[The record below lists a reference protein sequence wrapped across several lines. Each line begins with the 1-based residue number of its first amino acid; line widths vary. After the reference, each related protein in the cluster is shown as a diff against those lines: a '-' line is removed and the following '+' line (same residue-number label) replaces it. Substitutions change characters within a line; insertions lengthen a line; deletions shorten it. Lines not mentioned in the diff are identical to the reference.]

1 VTRVASFAV
10 PALLLSI
17 GALLTAGQTLPDWL
31 AHALHT
37 APLPVFVGGAL
48 LGLLWERGPLVLGVI
63 VVALADLALAY
74 FGDRAALDAVGLLL
88 PLNLGV
94 LAWLGQV
101 RLLTAR
107 GASWL
112 AVMMFQ
118 AGVVAM
124 LQHPELAAVATALE
138 RPPLGTWTAL
148 PPLAVVT
155 FAVAL
160 GLVLARFLVSGRLLA
175 AGPAWAL
182 LASFLALEGA
192 AAGRPA
198 RIHLVIAG
206 LLLVADA
213 ALAPRRVAY
222 LDAVTRLP
230 GRLALNEALSR
241 LPRLYALA
249 RVDIDDFRRFR
260 EEYGGDAARRILRHV
275 AAKLT
280 QVNGGGEAFYCEG
293 HAFAV
298 VFRYSSAATAARHLD
313 VVRRAVEVA
322 TLDVRVP
329 ERPRA
334 GQSGRASAVE
344 WTVAVTISIGLAQ
357 PERNGAGPHEVLI
370 AAERALDSAKEVG
383 LNRVAKPSA

>member
-17 GALLTAGQTLPDWL
+17 GTLLTVGQTLPDWL

-48 LGLLWERGPLVLGVI
+48 LGLLWERGPLVLGMI
-63 VVALADLALAY
+63 VVALADLALVQ

-94 LAWLGQV
+94 IAWLGQAS
-101 RLLTAR
+101 LLTAR

-112 AVMMFQ
+112 AVTMFQ
-118 AGVVAM
+118 AGVVTM
-124 LQHPELAAVATALE
+124 LRHPELAAVAASLAH
-138 RPPLGTWTAL
+138 PPLGTWTAL
-148 PPLAVVT
+148 PPLVIVA

-160 GLVLARFLVSGRLLA
+160 GLALARVFVGGGLLA
-175 AGPAWAL
+175 AGPVWAL
-182 LASFLALEGA
+182 VASFLALDGVA
-192 AAGRPA
+192 GGRPA
-198 RIHLVIAG
+198 RIQLVTAG
-206 LLLVADA
+206 LLLVTGA

-230 GRLALNEALSR
+230 GRLALNEVLRR

-249 RVDIDDFRRFR
+249 RVDIDDFRSFR
-260 EEYGGDAARRILRHV
+260 EEHGDDAARRILRHV
-275 AAKLT
+275 AAKLA

-344 WTVAVTISIGLAQ
+344 WTVAVTISIGVAQ
-357 PERNGAGPHEVLI
+357 PERLGIGPHEVLI

-383 LNRVAKPSA
+383 LNRVAQPSA